1 MAGIDA
7 GKGSRYEVRSL
18 TQSCLECVTNN
29 FERYNEAFLSSED
42 STMQQNLLFLQLTFT
57 PDLIKNLDI
66 KEMLCNAYLE
76 FLINEHLKE
85 LDIGCFLRNGCSWR
99 CIKNRIAVVGHL
111 FTKVVFDLESWADTF
126 EFSFSCLRHLRNV
139 ELLTKVVFDSLS
151 WTDTFELSFLFLCHL
166 RNVEVLHIPHLCNDR
181 ALECISLF
189 CTKLLELNI
198 EHSHDITEKSL
209 KLLCEKHKNKPECLI
224 KILSMRLIIDKTE
237 PDFEPYDDDSE
248 SDDDSDIFYLTDSS
262 EEDDFLDFLPDLLS
276 KEEDL

>member
-1 MAGIDA
+1 
-7 GKGSRYEVRSL
+7 
-18 TQSCLECVTNN
+18 
-29 FERYNEAFLSSED
+29 
-42 STMQQNLLFLQLTFT
+42 
-57 PDLIKNLDI
+57 
-66 KEMLCNAYLE
+66 MLCNAYLE

-99 CIKNRIAVVGHL
+99 CIENRIAVVGH
-111 FTKVVFDLESWADTF
+111 
-126 EFSFSCLRHLRNV
+126 
-139 ELLTKVVFDSLS
+139 LLTKVVFDSLS

-248 SDDDSDIFYLTDSS
+248 SDDDSDDDSDIFYLTDSS